1 MARICVLGA
10 AGRWGGSGR
19 GRHVVWTY
27 LEGEVEGQ
35 RQDAPC
41 ILGSPYRG
49 SREDLEISEC

>member
-1 MARICVLGA
+1 MAWICVLGA

-35 RQDAPC
+35 WQDGTLHFRKP
-41 ILGSPYRG
+41 LPWQQGGPR
-49 SREDLEISEC
+49 DQ